1 MNLQELTDIR
11 ENGNQQDKF
20 HEESVLI
27 YQIKLKTE
35 DYH

>member
-20 HEESVLI
+20 HEKSVI
-27 YQIKLKTE
+27 YQIKLKT
-35 DYH
+35 DDSH